1 MVLFIIGL
9 LKIMRLDKKK
19 QMLQNVFITNR
30 LFEDTLSLNYLFY
43 FLVMKSWRAHTQ
55 NINSLEYIE
64 SSKVL
69 ISCSNDFTIRVW
81 TPDGAY
87 IGTFGQEET
96 WNLYDPKTY
105 KHPLV
110 PYDILVDNESIP
122 DHPFFNTFESK
133 SNLFQSKSDLAS
145 MSTNSFTNTTQSAKK
160 FQPSSK
166 KFEQIDDEQIEQQA
180 KEIRVLPENFG
191 KRLRHEKFKPATN
204 TGNKSY
210 YQMLKCYECK
220 EAPQVQLV
228 RVKAVKEP
236 TYI

>member
-1 MVLFIIGL
+1 MVKF
-9 LKIMRLDKKK
+9 
-19 QMLQNVFITNR
+19 
-30 LFEDTLSLNYLFY
+30 
-43 FLVMKSWRAHTQ
+43 WRAHTQ

-81 TPDGAY
+81 TPQGAY
-87 IGTFGQEET
+87 VGTFGQEET

-122 DHPFFNTFESK
+122 EHPVLNLLESK
-133 SNLFQSKSDLAS
+133 SNIFQSKSDLGSAS
-145 MSTNSFTNTTQSAKK
+145 TSSFTNTTQSPSKK

-166 KFEQIDDEQIEQQA
+166 KFEQIDDDQIEQQA
-180 KEIRVLPENFG
+180 KEIHVAPENFG
-191 KRLRHEKFKPATN
+191 KRLRHEKFKPVAN
-204 TGNKSY
+204 TGSKSY

-228 RVKAVKEP
+228 RVKPVKEP
-236 TYI
+236 TYL